1 MPKMQ
6 NFMLNRPSGTFLRLF
21 DPPFLPKL
29 VRNALIVVSLL
40 VLSKVEGS
48 NPIVMTLVVLGVRK
62 MKGQND
68 NSKSALHDYV
78 TVAVAEDIDLAN
90 EYRDVLAKN
99 DIPAV
104 TAAQRSRSAMTSAIA
119 VMVPENF
126 LEQAQEI
133 IEYHQEFD
141 HFIDDAFND
150 PDSWQDEPDMEYF
163 NEKEDSDEE
172 ENI

>member
-1 MPKMQ
+1 MDLSDVLQQKNTSKMQ
-6 NFMLNRPSGTFLRLF
+6 NFALIKPFRLILQLF

-29 VRNALIVVSLL
+29 LR
-40 VLSKVEGS
+40 ER
-48 NPIVMTLVVLGVRK
+48 VLGYRFGFIGNRK
-62 MKGQND
+62 MNEQND
-68 NSKSALHDYV
+68 KSKSALHDYV

-90 EYRDVLAKN
+90 EYRDILAKN

-104 TAAQRSRSAMTSAIA
+104 TAAQKSYSSGTMGIA

-126 LEQAQEI
+126 LEHAQEI
-133 IEYHQEFD
+133 IESRQEFD

-150 PDSWQDEPDMEYF
+150 PDEWQDEPDIDYF
-163 NEKEDSDEE
+163 NEEDENADDEE

>member
-1 MPKMQ
+1 
-6 NFMLNRPSGTFLRLF
+6 MLNRPSGTFLRLF
-21 DPPFLPKL
+21 DPPFLPKVL
-29 VRNALIVVSLL
+29 WNALIA
-40 VLSKVEGS
+40 
-48 NPIVMTLVVLGVRK
+48 MTLVIPGVRK

-68 NSKSALHDYV
+68 NSKSALHDYI

-104 TAAQRSRSAMTSAIA
+104 TAAAQRSRSAMTSAIA

-126 LEQAQEI
+126 LEQAQQI

-150 PDSWQDEPDMEYF
+150 PDSWQDDPDMEYF
-163 NEKEDSDEE
+163 DEKEDLDEE
-172 ENI
+172 ENF

>member
-1 MPKMQ
+1 
-6 NFMLNRPSGTFLRLF
+6 
-21 DPPFLPKL
+21 
-29 VRNALIVVSLL
+29 
-40 VLSKVEGS
+40 
-48 NPIVMTLVVLGVRK
+48 MTLVVLGVRK

-90 EYRDVLAKN
+90 EYRDILAKN

-104 TAAQRSRSAMTSAIA
+104 TAAQRSYSSMTAAIA

-133 IEYHQEFD
+133 IKSRQEFD

-163 NEKEDSDEE
+163 DENEDLDEE

>member
-6 NFMLNRPSGTFLRLF
+6 NFILNRPSGTFLRLF

-29 VRNALIVVSLL
+29 VRNALIVVSL
-40 VLSKVEGS
+40 S

-163 NEKEDSDEE
+163 DEKEDLDEE

>member
-1 MPKMQ
+1 MQ

-29 VRNALIVVSLL
+29 VRNALIA
-40 VLSKVEGS
+40 
-48 NPIVMTLVVLGVRK
+48 MTLVVLGVRK
-62 MKGQND
+62 MKGKND
-68 NSKSALHDYV
+68 NSKSALHDYI

-90 EYRDVLAKN
+90 EYRDILAKN

-104 TAAQRSRSAMTSAIA
+104 TAAQRSYSSMTSAIA

-126 LEQAQEI
+126 LEQAQDI
-133 IEYHQEFD
+133 IESRQEFD

-163 NEKEDSDEE
+163 DEDEDSDEE

>member
-1 MPKMQ
+1 MQ
-6 NFMLNRPSGTFLRLF
+6 NFILNRPSGTFLRLF

-29 VRNALIVVSLL
+29 VRNALIVVSL
-40 VLSKVEGS
+40 S

-163 NEKEDSDEE
+163 DEKEDLDEE